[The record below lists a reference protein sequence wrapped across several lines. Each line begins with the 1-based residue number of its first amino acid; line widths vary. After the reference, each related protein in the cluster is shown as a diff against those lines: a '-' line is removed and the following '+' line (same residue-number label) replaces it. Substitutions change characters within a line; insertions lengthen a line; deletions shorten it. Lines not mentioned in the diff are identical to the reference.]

1 MAFGLLKSLQ
11 SAYSNLNPEQVR
23 QLAEKP
29 LAIELVADTEEA
41 YSYMEAY
48 LLPAKTFAAD
58 RVTGLKTLHRTTNRN
73 KPAAADITIYEQGI
87 ACPRGAFTFY
97 ADRPEQTVCDILD
110 AHSELEVSLAR
121 QFLAF
126 RQPAMHRIIARVAKE
141 NALFTLA
148 TAMPNIIPSFLE
160 LPWALG
166 EYATDSAF
174 LTVNQVRMAF
184 LIAGASGRDIGLAD
198 QKAEILGIVA
208 SAFGWRGDRSGTGRQ
223 DPAGRRPDSESGYLL
238 GRNLRRSAAPSSK
251 PTSQATAFA
260 ATNTRNSTRSR
271 SNAAS
276 WSPPS
281 CCAPCVSR
289 LPHKRFVILRFRDL
303 NPEVI
308 PFWH

>member
-1 MAFGLLKSLQ
+1 
-11 SAYSNLNPEQVR
+11 
-23 QLAEKP
+23 
-29 LAIELVADTEEA
+29 
-41 YSYMEAY
+41 MEAY

-126 RQPAMHRIIARVAKE
+126 RQPAVHRIIARVAKE

-208 SAFGWRGDRSGTGRQ
+208 SAFGWRAIARELVGKIPLGGGLIPKAAISWAGTFVLGRAIEQAYVTGDRI
-223 DPAGRRPDSESGYLL
+223 RRHEHKELYALALERGKLVAAQLL
-238 GRNLRRSAAPSSK
+238 RTMRKPSAA
-251 PTSQATAFA
+251 
-260 ATNTRNSTRSR
+260 
-271 SNAAS
+271 
-276 WSPPS
+276 
-281 CCAPCVSR
+281 
-289 LPHKRFVILRFRDL
+289 
-303 NPEVI
+303 
-308 PFWH
+308 